1 MDFRLSHPYLYVK
14 VNYGTRAHQHILKSS
29 ELLQDPLIQKSV
41 GSGANLAPET
51 KICSKIMP
59 SSAESCDILRNMYC
73 NTKKHCHV
81 DLQVF

>member
-14 VNYGTRAHQHILKSS
+14 VNYYRIL
-29 ELLQDPLIQKSV
+29 LLQDPLIQKSV
-41 GSGANLAPET
+41 GSGANPAPET